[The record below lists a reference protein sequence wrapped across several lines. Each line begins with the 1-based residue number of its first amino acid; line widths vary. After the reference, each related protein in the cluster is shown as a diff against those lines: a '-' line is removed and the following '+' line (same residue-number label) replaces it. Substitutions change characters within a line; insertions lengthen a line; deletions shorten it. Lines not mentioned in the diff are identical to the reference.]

1 MLFRLTRQEKKFLT
15 VLTLLLVLGLIG
27 LVIIR

>member
-27 LVIIR
+27 LVILR